1 MVVLLAVDRAPGQPQ
16 GRGPVR
22 GGPNAVVMLRHKA
35 VQEELKLT
43 KDQLDQLKALMTGMR
58 DKMLELVEN
67 GERDK
72 VPAVVKGQEKGLTKI
87 LTAGQY
93 KRLQEVVL
101 QVHGLW
107 ALTEPDTARK
117 LKVTPGQMKKLRELQ
132 AETEKQMKN
141 LPEGAATRTEVQKKM
156 DELHRAANDKG
167 LLLLTDE
174 QRARWKALTGEP
186 FKGEIKRVTP
196 GGPRGRP

>member
-1 MVVLLAVDRAPGQPQ
+1 
-16 GRGPVR
+16 
-22 GGPNAVVMLRHKA
+22 
-35 VQEELKLT
+35 
-43 KDQLDQLKALMTGMR
+43 MTGMR
-58 DKMLELVEN
+58 DKLLELVEN

-72 VPAVVKGQEKGLTKI
+72 VPALVKGQEKGLAKI

-107 ALTEPDTARK
+107 ALTAPDTAK
-117 LKVTPGQMKKLRELQ
+117 ELKITPGQMKKLRGLQ

-141 LPEGAATRTEVQKKM
+141 LPEGAATRTEVQKKLA
-156 DELHRAANDKG
+156 ELHRAANDKG

-186 FKGEIKRVTP
+186 FKREIRRVTP
-196 GGPRGRP
+196 GGPRARP